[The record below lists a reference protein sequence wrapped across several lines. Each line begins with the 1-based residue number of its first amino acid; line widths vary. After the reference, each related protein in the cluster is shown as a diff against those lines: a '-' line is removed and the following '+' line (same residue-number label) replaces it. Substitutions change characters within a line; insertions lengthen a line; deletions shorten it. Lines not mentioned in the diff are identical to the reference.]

1 MLFYDNGGICLWY
14 LDVVITEGGLLT
26 CDMKKKILIIDDECD
41 LCDIVKVMLTKD
53 NYQVD
58 CAHNLKEAADKILQ
72 NPEIILLDNNLPDGS
87 GLDMLE
93 QHPELLLLCKV
104 IMMTADPRYS
114 TKKRA
119 AAIGLSHF
127 IQKPFSIN
135 SIRQIVKTMD

>member
-1 MLFYDNGGICLWY
+1 
-14 LDVVITEGGLLT
+14 
-26 CDMKKKILIIDDECD
+26 MKKKILIIDDECD

-53 NYQVD
+53 NFQVY
-58 CAHNLKEAADKILQ
+58 CAHTLKEAEDKLLQ
-72 NPEIILLDNNLPDGS
+72 NPEIILLDNNLPDGT

-93 QHPELLLLCKV
+93 QHPELLHQCRV

-119 AAIGLSHF
+119 AAIGLDHF

-135 SIRQIVKTMD
+135 SIREMVREIG